1 MSKVVR
7 IILKAQTV
15 SDGISLHQNCTKENF
30 QIIAMQLDAVYWTLA
45 KQIWPASNNK
55 LQK

>member
-7 IILKAQTV
+7 ILKAQTV